1 MIRQD
6 YLMRLL
12 DQLAQAL
19 ARVLS
24 LRENEARGQALDFL
38 NRESER
44 LIGIDGA
51 MLEILS
57 PDAIRKTTASVEKG
71 FVAARI
77 LEEISLISEEEGDH
91 HRATAA
97 AVKAFWL
104 YAAAAQADASATDN
118 TFRERIAGFG
128 DACAE
133 RGLAEGDLLSLMA
146 GYEMLGEFG
155 RAEDALFAL
164 VEVARR
170 PGDLL
175 PVGRDFYARMAEH
188 EDAELEKGG
197 LPRNELQDGI
207 DGFLARVQS
216 RLSQIEIP
224 DEAREAERAAN
235 SS

>member
-57 PDAIRKTTASVEKG
+57 PDAIQKATASVEKS

-77 LEEISLISEEEGDH
+77 LEEISLISEEEGDR

-104 YAAAAQADASATDN
+104 YAAAAQSDASAADN

-133 RGLAEGDLLSLMA
+133 RGLDAADLRSLMA

-164 VEVARR
+164 VEVA
-170 PGDLL
+170 GNADDAL
-175 PVGRDFYARMAEH
+175 PVGRGFYARLAEH

-197 LPRNELQDGI
+197 LPRNELQDGV
-207 DGFLARVQS
+207 DAFLARVQS
-216 RLSQIEIP
+216 CMSRKEIP
-224 DEAREAERAAN
+224 DETGEADGAAN
-235 SS
+235 SA

>member
-1 MIRQD
+1 
-6 YLMRLL
+6 MRLL

-57 PDAIRKTTASVEKG
+57 PDAIQKATASVEKS

-77 LEEISLISEEEGDH
+77 LEEISLISEEEGDR

-104 YAAAAQADASATDN
+104 YAAAAQSDASAADN

-133 RGLAEGDLLSLMA
+133 RGLDADDLRSLMA

-164 VEVARR
+164 VEVA
-170 PGDLL
+170 GNADDVL
-175 PVGRDFYARMAEH
+175 PVGRGFYARLAEH

-197 LPRNELQDGI
+197 LPRNELQDGV

-216 RLSQIEIP
+216 RMSRKEIP
-224 DEAREAERAAN
+224 DETGEADGAAN
-235 SS
+235 SA